1 MIFAIVK
8 ECGALSRRFAPDMSS
23 GLGFPKVTGGG
34 WSNAM
39 KKTETDISKQ
49 KKTMNKKE
57 FTDEQNEKDL
67 AKEVGLVISEIDNKR
82 LAVTSEGHELK
93 RSPYGT
99 LQEKGMMKADF
110 LMREFEKIENK
121 QSSLSS
127 GERKI
132 ISEIVMTAF
141 VRLMAKRE
149 SKNKKQNGK

>member
-1 MIFAIVK
+1 
-8 ECGALSRRFAPDMSS
+8 
-23 GLGFPKVTGGG
+23 
-34 WSNAM
+34 
-39 KKTETDISKQ
+39 
-49 KKTMNKKE
+49 MNKKE

-67 AKEVGLVISEIDNKR
+67 AKEVGLVISEINNKR
-82 LAVTSEGHELK
+82 LAVTSKGHELK

-127 GERKI
+127 GERKV